1 MQKYDK
7 STFRKTPINSD
18 YKTETITKFIIYS
31 IIFSLRSNTNDTT
44 MSHQCNI
51 HSTFSVDKINIFA
64 MQRHLLLLLIFDI
77 LMKILVVDDEL
88 DICELLQYNL
98 ETEGYEVVTAN
109 SAEEALA
116 LPLNEYA
123 LILLDVMMGEMSGF
137 QMARKLKEDPSTL
150 HIPIIFITAL
160 DDEDNTV
167 KGLNIGADDY
177 IAKPLSMKEVKA
189 RVRVVLRRTTIPL
202 ILKERKTKNIICYEG
217 ITLNQSA
224 KAVTIDGEELT
235 LTKLEYEL
243 LSLLLQNPGK
253 VFSREDILTHCWPQ
267 DVYVLDRTVDVNIT
281 RLRKKIGHYGK
292 QIKTRIGYGYCFE
305 K

>member
-1 MQKYDK
+1 
-7 STFRKTPINSD
+7 
-18 YKTETITKFIIYS
+18 
-31 IIFSLRSNTNDTT
+31 
-44 MSHQCNI
+44 
-51 HSTFSVDKINIFA
+51 
-64 MQRHLLLLLIFDI
+64 MQRHQIFLLIFDI

-109 SAEEALA
+109 SAEEALK
-116 LPLNEYA
+116 LPLKEYA

-137 QMARKLKEDPSTL
+137 QMARKIKDNPVTA

-189 RVRVVLRRTTIPL
+189 RVRVVLRRASLPL
-202 ILKERKTKNIICYEG
+202 IQKEENSNIYYEG
-217 ITLNQSA
+217 ITLVQKS
-224 KAVTIDGEELT
+224 KTVTLDGQELT

-281 RLRKKIGHYGK
+281 RLRKKIGRYGK